1 MAENAGEI
9 IKITETNLRYK
20 IHKVRGVEVILDSDL
35 AALYGYETKYL
46 NRQVQR
52 NIEKFEGEDFM
63 FQLTENEVAKILRC
77 KNCTSIPAAS
87 RCQNGTSISMQVDG
101 TKGGRTYLPYAF
113 TEQGIY
119 MLMTVLKGELAT
131 KQSRALI
138 RTFKAMKD
146 YIIENNGL
154 NQGYINNMVLEDH
167 TRIDLLEDYFNAYAK
182 KEKLNKIFFDGQI
195 YDAYSILL
203 DILNG
208 AKEEIIIIDNYAGK
222 KLLDII
228 KDIDKKV
235 IIVSNKIDKTLQ
247 KKYQKQY
254 KNVKFV
260 YNNTIHDR
268 FIIIDKKKLYSS
280 GASFKDLGKK
290 CFAINEMEN
299 EAELAELLAKIK
311 ENC

>member
-1 MAENAGEI
+1 
-9 IKITETNLRYK
+9 
-20 IHKVRGVEVILDSDL
+20 
-35 AALYGYETKYL
+35 
-46 NRQVQR
+46 
-52 NIEKFEGEDFM
+52 
-63 FQLTENEVAKILRC
+63 
-77 KNCTSIPAAS
+77 
-87 RCQNGTSISMQVDG
+87 
-101 TKGGRTYLPYAF
+101 
-113 TEQGIY
+113 
-119 MLMTVLKGELAT
+119 MTVLRGELAI

-146 YIIENNGL
+146 YIIENDGL